1 MKPKLGVVFPQI
13 TDNEISDLT
22 VEKISVS
29 KNRRKVKILL
39 GADASEYQAAKV
51 ESALKSVCKLS
62 EAIVKIEKNESAPDR
77 NVMIYEVTSDS
88 NHDIAAGHS
97 GPKIVGK
104 ANVSEMLYGRPI
116 RDYII

>member
-77 NVMIYEVTSDS
+77 NVMFRKCCTADLSATI
-88 NHDIAAGHS
+88 
-97 GPKIVGK
+97 
-104 ANVSEMLYGRPI
+104 
-116 RDYII
+116 